1 MKRCSSCLRKQ
12 KVFLLDLNL
21 YKKTRK
27 GTIKFKQCK
36 KRIGKYCVVLLL
48 DKIVIKM
55 NDLPKSINKL

>member
-1 MKRCSSCLRKQ
+1 MKRCSSCLRKE
-12 KVFLLDLNL
+12 KVSLVDLNI

-27 GTIKFKQCK
+27 GTIRYKNCK

-55 NDLPKSINKL
+55 NKL